1 MSNGEDTGAAASEA
15 PPRRPV
21 LQSGI
26 SILAVIAAIVLLWEG
41 YKLVWG
47 ALEWRWPVRPD
58 NRTMHTWEIVAA
70 LLRPAQRSGPILL
83 LVEGRA
89 ALLTLRE
96 AVVG

>member
-1 MSNGEDTGAAASEA
+1 
-15 PPRRPV
+15 
-21 LQSGI
+21 
-26 SILAVIAAIVLLWEG
+26 
-41 YKLVWG
+41 
-47 ALEWRWPVRPD
+47 
-58 NRTMHTWEIVAA
+58 MHTWEIVAA